1 MSPAQLTPKELGYVM
16 PAEWE
21 YQKAIWLSWP
31 HNTEW
36 WGTEVSSV
44 EQSYGRWIEA
54 LSPGQDVN
62 VLVPNR
68 KVKARALEVLS
79 EYSIFE
85 QHVHFNFINTG
96 EIYIRDYGPTFV
108 VNRSTGKKAMIS
120 WDFNAWG
127 GKYKHSLKDTK
138 VPDLMNRYLKLP
150 VFRPG
155 IVMEGGAIDVN
166 GCGTVLTTESVLLNE
181 NRNPHLSKN
190 DLEKYLCDYLGVSNV
205 LWLNE
210 GLFGDDTDGHI
221 DDIARFVS
229 PRLVLCAYE
238 QDHNDVNYP
247 RLQENY
253 ERLVKMKDQDGKL
266 LFVVKVPLAKV
277 ESSEHSHTG
286 STRKPASYLNFYIG
300 NEQVVMPLF
309 RDGNDKEASEI
320 IKTHFPSKRV
330 VGIDCLDMILD
341 GGTLHCASQQEP
353 YGGIRQRNS

>member
-21 YQKAIWLSWP
+21 SQKAIWLSWP

-44 EQSYGRWIEA
+44 EQSYGSWVEA

-62 VLVPNR
+62 ILVPNNN
-68 KVKARALEVLS
+68 VKLRAQEVLKD
-79 EYSIFE
+79 YNIVE
-85 QHVHFNFINTG
+85 QNVHFNSIKTG

-108 VNRSTGKKAMIS
+108 VNNYTGKKAMVS

-127 GKYKHSLKDTK
+127 NKYENSLKDTR
-138 VPDLMNRYLKLP
+138 VPDLMNKSLKLP

-166 GCGTVLTTESVLLNE
+166 GIGTVLTTESVLLNK
-181 NRNPHLSKN
+181 NRNPHLSKGE
-190 DLEKYLCDYLGVSNV
+190 LEKYLYDYLGVSNV

-221 DDIARFVS
+221 DDIARFVG
-229 PRLVLCAYE
+229 PRQILCAYE
-238 QDHNDVNYP
+238 NDHNDVNYP
-247 RLQENY
+247 QLQENY
-253 ERLVKMKDQDGKL
+253 ERLVKMKDQDGKSL
-266 LFVVKVPLAKV
+266 YVVKVPLAKV
-277 ESSEHSHTG
+277 ESEEHAHTG
-286 STRKPASYLNFYIG
+286 SARKPASYLNFYIG
-300 NEQVVMPLF
+300 NEQVVMPTF
-309 RDGNDKEASEI
+309 HDSHDFEALQI
-320 IKTHFPSKRV
+320 IKTHFPSRRV

-353 YGGIRQRNS
+353 YAFRKF